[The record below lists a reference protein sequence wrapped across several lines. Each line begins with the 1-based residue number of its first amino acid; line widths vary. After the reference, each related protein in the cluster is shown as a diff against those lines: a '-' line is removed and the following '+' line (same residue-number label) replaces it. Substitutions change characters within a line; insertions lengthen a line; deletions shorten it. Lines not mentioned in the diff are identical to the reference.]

1 MDIQRLRLINVRSSI
16 GRHVNDALLTDLPY
30 CPVDGLEICWQVRD
44 CEKAK
49 ISEIQCPRK
58 AKLRTVLNRTLMSN
72 DEILEILVPQTAIDE
87 FSQEPRVD
95 NLEFTSEDTTSVD
108 VARVRLKAL
117 VEP

>member
-30 CPVDGLEICWQVRD
+30 CPVDGLEICWQVWD
-44 CEKAK
+44 CGKSQ
-49 ISEIQCPRK
+49 ISDRTEASVEQVH
-58 AKLRTVLNRTLMSN
+58 TVLNRTLMSN
-72 DEILEILVPQTAIDE
+72 DEILEIFIPQTAIDE

-95 NLEFTSEDTTSVD
+95 NLEFASEDTASVD
-108 VARVRLKAL
+108 VARVRFKAL

>member
-1 MDIQRLRLINVRSSI
+1 
-16 GRHVNDALLTDLPY
+16 
-30 CPVDGLEICWQVRD
+30 
-44 CEKAK
+44 
-49 ISEIQCPRK
+49 
-58 AKLRTVLNRTLMSN
+58 MSN
-72 DEILEILVPQTAIDE
+72 DEIFEILIPQSSIDE